1 MEADTTKNRPLFKM
15 AAKMANDHVVQFSQL
30 SFDNISEISNFLRSV
45 WSEGYGRM
53 GSPDLSEDYLH
64 WVLGGPNKSKNLLF
78 GGKINNELVAYQS
91 FLFRTMDYCGRK
103 LNCYLNTHLAVSMK
117 IDLRA
122 RLECLFEME
131 QQYVLLDSRSKY
143 YNPDCDFVYGFF
155 EAGRPLKFTGDR
167 LLRKCLGITRFDY
180 STFNQYMIV
189 PKRLRGY
196 LKQHGI
202 EEDSS
207 FVRHAGEG
215 DSKELA
221 KLFNEIQRNPHFARM
236 MTEAELSHHFFG
248 DRNHRTF
255 VIEMEGKIRAFVN
268 YYPMRIIKGGQL
280 SLYIVVEFLFSKE
293 GNLGFMAILLSEA
306 LKLAEEMGA
315 KGVVLENA
323 TYLEIDH
330 CQAIGLMPTFRRMTM
345 SLISKNHQIDYVG
358 GFRSD
363 IK

>member
-1 MEADTTKNRPLFKM
+1 MEADRTKNGPLFKM
-15 AAKMANDHVVQFSQL
+15 TAKMANDHVVQFSQL
-30 SFDNISEISNFLRSV
+30 SYDDISEISEFLRSV

-53 GSPDLSEDYLH
+53 GSPDLNEGYLR

-78 GGKINNELVAYQS
+78 GGRISNELVAYQS

-122 RLECLFEME
+122 RLECLLEME

-143 YNPDCDFVYGFF
+143 YNPDCDLVYGFF
-155 EAGRPLKFTGDR
+155 EAGRPLKFAGDR
-167 LLRKCLGITRFDY
+167 LLKKCLGITRLDY
-180 STFNQYMIV
+180 LTFNQFMIV

-196 LKQHGI
+196 LKQNGI
-202 EEDSS
+202 EEDS
-207 FVRHAGEG
+207 FLVRHAEEN

-221 KLFNEIQRNPHFARM
+221 ELFNEIPENPRFARM

-248 DRNHRTF
+248 DRNHRTS
-255 VIEMEGKIRAFVN
+255 VVETEGKIKAFIN
-268 YYPMRIIKGGQL
+268 YYPMQIIKGSQL
-280 SLYIVVEFLFSKE
+280 STYSIVEVLLLKE
-293 GNLGFMAILLSEA
+293 NNLGFMALLLNEA
-306 LKLAEEMGA
+306 LKLAEEVGA
-315 KGVVLENA
+315 KGVVVENA
-323 TYLEIDH
+323 TYLEVDR
-330 CQAIGLMPTFRRMTM
+330 CEEIGLIPTFRRMTM
-345 SLISKNHQIDYVG
+345 SLISKSHPIDCLG